1 MDVASA
7 QKARGLKLDVE
18 DTVQGKAFKVD
29 NPNAPEPVGDMQPEE
44 LKRLVDAGETLHLI
58 DVRPPDERERAAID
72 GAVALDEGGMTHIE
86 SLPRDA
92 LLVFYCHTGQRS
104 RGAAEHFRL
113 QGFSNVHN
121 LDGGIDAWSKIVDP
135 GVPRY

>member
-1 MDVASA
+1 MTHALEHLRDHGG
-7 QKARGLKLDVE
+7 ARCIKLDATP
-18 DTVQGKAFKVD
+18 DG
-29 NPNAPEPVGDMQPEE
+29 EPVYA
-44 LKRLVDAGETLHLI
+44 RLGFHVEWPLC
-58 DVRPPDERERAAID
+58 RWERAAID